1 MSAAPRSKRR
11 KAEQKSKHVYKVG
24 NGFIDL
30 DFFLNGPS
38 KDKAEKEKTSNKA
51 KQAKDTNDTKDMKDA
66 ATDADEPA
74 AEAPEQDVVQEDTAP
89 STPVD
94 DATMPGSQPQAG
106 KKRRRG
112 AKHSHNSN
120 SNEDR
125 IDGDPSLF
133 AVRRALPIWESR
145 NAIRRALD
153 KSDVLVLVGETG
165 SGKSTQVPQYLSTE
179 PWCTG
184 LVAITQPRRVAATTL
199 ANRVAREMGTPLTG
213 LDTNDPNARG
223 RVGYSVRFDH
233 KVPKGA
239 KVKFLTEG
247 MLLQE
252 MVRDPALRQYSAVV
266 VDEVHERSVDAD
278 LLLGFLRQIL
288 QSSSSSSSKDQSK
301 GKSEAE
307 TALQKRQQRDS
318 KHPLKV
324 VVMSATADVDK
335 IHSFF
340 TSTAGGGASSASLAS
355 TTAKVDVLHIPGRQ
369 FPVEL
374 VHTPEP
380 VEDILEALVNAVLQ
394 IHVQEPL
401 PGDILAFLSGQEEID
416 AAKRL
421 IEERAANLASNV
433 PHIEAIPLYGQLSM
447 EAQNKAFQP
456 ASRPFTRKVVLATN
470 IAETSVTVP
479 GVRYVVDNGK
489 AKVKMFRARLGLE
502 SLLAKPIAKSSAI
515 QRAGRAG
522 REGPGKCYRL
532 YTEQSYSQEL
542 APVELPEILRIDILG
557 AVLTMKARGIDNTFT
572 FPLMDEPDHDLMERS
587 LIQLRRLGAL
597 ADDVSITEDGRTMAL
612 LPVSAAFGR
621 VLLDA
626 ARADVLLE
634 AIDIVACL
642 TAGDDIFLRLPAEQD
657 REFDD
662 VDERRKELFRREGD
676 LLTHLTTMQ
685 RMVGERSSQ
694 WKTWCQQRRIN
705 LRNMRQAHNIR
716 RQLRGICVR
725 QKMLAAEDV
734 PSIAD
739 EEQRDF
745 VPLAPDRTDAL
756 LRCFLNGFVLKTAM
770 LAPDGSYVTTEG
782 KHVVAIHPS
791 SVLHGRKTEAIM
803 YLEQVFT
810 TKNYA
815 RKVSAVQGD
824 WIVEALRSQQI

>member
-1 MSAAPRSKRR
+1 MPTMPKAKRR
-11 KAEQKSKHVYKVG
+11 KTEQQSKHVYKVG

-30 DFFLNGPS
+30 GSFLHGQPKS
-38 KDKAEKEKTSNKA
+38 DKAEDRDSGATARKSEVEEDEEADDSKDVKIAEYSTADAYKNVAADTQAVTTSSNG
-51 KQAKDTNDTKDMKDA
+51 Q
-66 ATDADEPA
+66 
-74 AEAPEQDVVQEDTAP
+74 
-89 STPVD
+89 STV
-94 DATMPGSQPQAG
+94 A

-112 AKHSHNSN
+112 AKATHSGT
-120 SNEDR
+120 DDQ
-125 IDGDPSLF
+125 ITGDPSLF
-133 AVRRALPIWESR
+133 AVRKALPIWESR
-145 NAIRRALD
+145 KAIRQSL
-153 KSDVLVLVGETG
+153 KESDVLVLVGETG
-165 SGKSTQVPQYLSTE
+165 SGKSTQVPQYLCTE

-213 LDTNDPNARG
+213 LDTNDPNVRG
-223 RVGYSVRFDH
+223 HVGYSVRFDH
-233 KVPKGA
+233 KVPKGT
-239 KVKFLTEG
+239 KIKFLTEG

-252 MVRDPALRQYSAVV
+252 MVRDPALRQYSAIV
-266 VDEVHERSVDAD
+266 VDEIHERSVDAD

-288 QSSSSSSSKDQSK
+288 QSSSASLRNVSG
-301 GKSEAE
+301 GK
-307 TALQKRQQRDS
+307 TDLQKQQQRDS

-324 VVMSATADVDK
+324 VVMSATADVEK

-340 TSTAGGGASSASLAS
+340 TSTASVVSAAAPLP
-355 TTAKVDVLHIPGRQ
+355 AKVDVLHIPGRQ

-380 VEDILEALVNAVLQ
+380 VDDILEALVKSVMQ

-433 PHIEAIPLYGQLSM
+433 PHLEAIPLYGQLSM

-456 ASRPFTRKVVLATN
+456 ASRPFTRKLVLATN

-522 REGPGKCYRL
+522 REGPGKCFRL

-542 APVELPEILRIDILG
+542 AAVELPEILRIDILG

-597 ADDVSITEDGRTMAL
+597 ADDVTITQDGRTMAL

-626 ARADVLLE
+626 ARAGCLLE

-657 REFDD
+657 RDFDD

-676 LLTHLTTMQ
+676 LLTYLTTMQ

-705 LRNMRQAHNIR
+705 LRNMRQALNIR

-725 QKMLAAEDV
+725 QKMLAAEEV

-739 EEQRDF
+739 EEHKDF
-745 VPLAPDRTDAL
+745 VPLAPDRSDAL
-756 LRCFLNGFVLKTAM
+756 LRCFLNGFALKTAM

-782 KHVVAIHPS
+782 KHVVAIHPA
-791 SVLHGRKTEAIM
+791 SVMHGRKTEAIM

-824 WIVEALRSQQI
+824 WIVEALRSQQV

>member
-1 MSAAPRSKRR
+1 MSTAPKSKRR
-11 KAEQKSKHVYKVG
+11 KSEQRSKHVYKVG

-38 KDKAEKEKTSNKA
+38 K
-51 KQAKDTNDTKDMKDA
+51 KDA
-66 ATDADEPA
+66 DDEVIKEAESTTEPG
-74 AEAPEQDVVQEDTAP
+74 AEASPIQEKPT
-89 STPVD
+89 TD
-94 DATMPGSQPQAG
+94 DATAQEEQPGSDADAAALTSG
-106 KKRRRG
+106 NRKRRRG
-112 AKHSHNSN
+112 KQRGGDGGRWRDDH
-120 SNEDR
+120 
-125 IDGDPSLF
+125 ITGDPSLF
-133 AVRRALPIWESR
+133 ATRKALPIWDSR
-145 NAIRRALD
+145 NAIRQSLST
-153 KSDVLVLVGETG
+153 SDVLVLVGETG
-165 SGKSTQVPQYLSTE
+165 SGKSTQVPQYLCTE

-199 ANRVAREMGTPLTG
+199 ANRVSREMGTPLTG
-213 LDTNDPNARG
+213 IDANDPNARG

-233 KVPKGA
+233 KVPKGT

-288 QSSSSSSSKDQSK
+288 QSSAKDRAAANDDDSS
-301 GKSEAE
+301 AR
-307 TALQKRQQRDS
+307 ALGKRQQRDS
-318 KHPLKV
+318 RHPLKV
-324 VVMSATADVDK
+324 VVMSATADVNK

-340 TSTAGGGASSASLAS
+340 TTDANTVVAPSAVARPQH
-355 TTAKVDVLHIPGRQ
+355 AKVDVLHIPGRQ
-369 FPVEL
+369 FPVEII
-374 VHTPEP
+374 HTPEP
-380 VEDILEALVNAVLQ
+380 VEDILEALVKTVFQ

-401 PGDILAFLSGQEEID
+401 PGDILVFLSGQEEID

-421 IEERAANLASNV
+421 IDERAANLASNV
-433 PHIEAIPLYGQLSM
+433 PHVEACPLYGQLSI

-532 YTEQSYSQEL
+532 YTEQSYNQEL
-542 APVELPEILRIDILG
+542 APVELPEILRIDLLG

-597 ADDVSITEDGRTMAL
+597 ADDVTITEDGRTMSL

-626 ARADVLLE
+626 AAAGCLLE

-642 TAGDDIFLRLPAEQD
+642 TAGDDIFLRLQSEQD
-657 REFDD
+657 RDD
-662 VDERRKELFRREGD
+662 VDEFRKELFRREGD
-676 LLTHLTTMQ
+676 LLTYLTTMQ
-685 RMVGERSSQ
+685 RLVTVRSNL
-694 WKTWCQQRRIN
+694 WKPWCQKRRIN
-705 LRNMRQAHNIR
+705 LRNMRQALNIR

-734 PSIAD
+734 AEANEALSSSEAN
-739 EEQRDF
+739 F
-745 VPLAPDRTDAL
+745 VPLSPDRTDAL

-815 RKVSAVQGD
+815 RKVSAVQSD

>member
-1 MSAAPRSKRR
+1 MSTAPKSKRR

-38 KDKAEKEKTSNKA
+38 KDEAEKDKA
-51 KQAKDTNDTKDMKDA
+51 LKQAKEADDGQDTA
-66 ATDADEPA
+66 AADEPTVEKQEA
-74 AEAPEQDVVQEDTAP
+74 FKEDTVLDTPNEEAPP
-89 STPVD
+89 
-94 DATMPGSQPQAG
+94 AG

-112 AKHSHNSN
+112 AKHAHNKVDS
-120 SNEDR
+120 DR

-133 AVRRALPIWESR
+133 AVRKALPIWESR
-145 NAIRRALD
+145 NAIRRSLD
-153 KSDVLVLVGETG
+153 KNDVLVLVGETG
-165 SGKSTQVPQYLSTE
+165 SGKSTQVPQYLCTE

-184 LVAITQPRRVAATTL
+184 IVAITQPRRVAATTL
-199 ANRVAREMGTPLTG
+199 ANRVSREMGTPLTG

-233 KVPKGA
+233 KVPKGT

-252 MVRDPALRQYSAVV
+252 MVRDPSLRQYSAIV

-288 QSSSSSSSKDQSK
+288 QSSSSSSAS
-301 GKSEAE
+301 KSEAE

-324 VVMSATADVDK
+324 VVMSATADVYK

-340 TSTAGGGASSASLAS
+340 TSSAGPSSAPVS
-355 TTAKVDVLHIPGRQ
+355 TAKVDVLHIPGRQ

-374 VHTPEP
+374 IHTPEP
-380 VEDILEALVNAVLQ
+380 VEDILEALVKAVLQ

-626 ARADVLLE
+626 ARAGCLLE

-676 LLTHLTTMQ
+676 LLTYLTTMQ

-694 WKTWCQQRRIN
+694 WKMWCQQRRIN
-705 LRNMRQAHNIR
+705 LRNMRQALNIR

-782 KHVVAIHPS
+782 KHVVAIHPA

-824 WIVEALRSQQI
+824 WIVEALRSQQV

>member
-1 MSAAPRSKRR
+1 MSTAPKAKRR
-11 KAEQKSKHVYKVG
+11 KTEQRSKYVYKVG

-30 DFFLNGPS
+30 GSFLAGPPKFDEAAGKAS
-38 KDKAEKEKTSNKA
+38 RKDEVKREKE
-51 KQAKDTNDTKDMKDA
+51 
-66 ATDADEPA
+66 ADEL
-74 AEAPEQDVVQEDTAP
+74 QDVAKARDPVAKAHDASQDAVRDAP
-89 STPVD
+89 VELASPSSQSTK
-94 DATMPGSQPQAG
+94 AT
-106 KKRRRG
+106 KRRRG
-112 AKHSHNSN
+112 AKVAHDDFNDHMT
-120 SNEDR
+120 
-125 IDGDPSLF
+125 GDPSLF
-133 AVRRALPIWESR
+133 SVRKALPIWESR
-145 NAIRRALD
+145 NAIRQSLG

-165 SGKSTQVPQYLSTE
+165 SGKSTQVPQYLCTE

-199 ANRVAREMGTPLTG
+199 ANRVSREMGTPLSG
-213 LDTNDPNARG
+213 IDTNDPNARG

-233 KVPKGA
+233 KVPKGT
-239 KVKFLTEG
+239 KIKFLTEG

-252 MVRDPALRQYSAVV
+252 MVRDPALRQYSAIV
-266 VDEVHERSVDAD
+266 VDEIHERSVDAD

-288 QSSSSSSSKDQSK
+288 QTSASSSKAQSE
-301 GKSEAE
+301 SEM
-307 TALQKRQQRDS
+307 ALQRRQQRDS

-340 TSTAGGGASSASLAS
+340 TSTPSVMSAAALPP
-355 TTAKVDVLHIPGRQ
+355 AKVDVLHIPGRQ

-380 VEDILEALVNAVLQ
+380 VEDILEALVKAVLQ

-421 IEERAANLASNV
+421 IEERAANLASNL

-522 REGPGKCYRL
+522 REGPGKCFRL

-597 ADDVSITEDGRTMAL
+597 ADDVTITEDGRTMAL
-612 LPVSAAFGR
+612 LPVSASFGR

-626 ARADVLLE
+626 ARAGCLLE

-642 TAGDDIFLRLPAEQD
+642 TAGDDIFLRLPTEQD

-662 VDERRKELFRREGD
+662 VDARRKELFRREGD
-676 LLTHLTTMQ
+676 LLTYLTTMQ

-694 WKTWCQQRRIN
+694 WKMWCQQRRIN
-705 LRNMRQAHNIR
+705 LRNMRQALNIR

-725 QKMLAAEDV
+725 QKLMAAEDV

-739 EEQRDF
+739 EEQKDF

-756 LRCFLNGFVLKTAM
+756 LRCFLNGFALKTAM

-782 KHVVAIHPS
+782 KHVVAIHPA

-824 WIVEALRSQQI
+824 WIVEALRSQQM

>member
-1 MSAAPRSKRR
+1 MSTAPKSKRR
-11 KAEQKSKHVYKVG
+11 KAEQKSKHVYKLG

-38 KDKAEKEKTSNKA
+38 EKDEAGAKDKDSTAEKASKDIAEPATKT
-51 KQAKDTNDTKDMKDA
+51 Q
-66 ATDADEPA
+66 DADSVKEDA
-74 AEAPEQDVVQEDTAP
+74 SQE
-89 STPVD
+89 TPVD
-94 DATMPGSQPQAG
+94 GPGSQPPAENR
-106 KKRRRG
+106 KRRRG
-112 AKHSHNSN
+112 ARHAGNDH
-120 SNEDR
+120 
-125 IDGDPSLF
+125 ITGDPSLF
-133 AVRRALPIWESR
+133 AVRKALPIWESR
-145 NAIRRALD
+145 NTIRSALN
-153 KSDVLVLVGETG
+153 KSDVLILVGETG
-165 SGKSTQVPQYLSTE
+165 SGKSTQVPQYLCTE
-179 PWCTG
+179 TWCTG

-199 ANRVAREMGTPLTG
+199 ANRVSREMGTPLTG

-223 RVGYSVRFDH
+223 KVGYSVRFDH
-233 KVPKGA
+233 KVPKGT

-252 MVRDPALRQYSAVV
+252 MVRDPSLRQYSAIV

-288 QSSSSSSSKDQSK
+288 QSSSRNQTGSGEES
-301 GKSEAE
+301 
-307 TALQKRQQRDS
+307 ALQKKQQRDS

-340 TSTAGGGASSASLAS
+340 TAPIDASAAAIGKIPS
-355 TTAKVDVLHIPGRQ
+355 KVDVLHIPGRQ

-374 VHTPEP
+374 IHTPEP
-380 VEDILEALVNAVLQ
+380 VEDILEALVKSIFQ

-433 PHIEAIPLYGQLSM
+433 PNIEAIPLYGQLSM

-597 ADDVSITEDGRTMAL
+597 ADDVSITEDGRTMSL

-626 ARADVLLE
+626 AKAGCLLE

-657 REFDD
+657 RDFDE

-676 LLTHLTTMQ
+676 LLTYFTTMQ
-685 RMVGERSSQ
+685 RMVGKRSSQ
-694 WKTWCQQRRIN
+694 WKMWCQQRRIN
-705 LRNMRQAHNIR
+705 LRNMRQALNIR

-739 EEQRDF
+739 EENAGF

-770 LAPDGSYVTTEG
+770 LAPDGSYITTEG

-815 RKVSAVQGD
+815 RKVSAVQSD

>member
-1 MSAAPRSKRR
+1 MSTAPKSRRR
-11 KAEQKSKHVYKVG
+11 KADQKSKHVYKVG
-24 NGFIDL
+24 NGTIDL
-30 DFFLNGPS
+30 DFFFNGPS
-38 KDKAEKEKTSNKA
+38 KDDKKEGEKAS
-51 KQAKDTNDTKDMKDA
+51 KDDDKPDDEDHDMKDA
-66 ATDADEPA
+66 ED
-74 AEAPEQDVVQEDTAP
+74 APEEPTEAAFTADIKP
-89 STPVD
+89 SS
-94 DATMPGSQPQAG
+94 ATNDR
-106 KKRRRG
+106 KRRRG
-112 AKHSHNSN
+112 KQPANSFRGN
-120 SNEDR
+120 DHIS
-125 IDGDPSLF
+125 GDPSLF
-133 AVRRALPIWESR
+133 ATRKALPIWDSR
-145 NAIRRALD
+145 NQIRQALRL
-153 KSDVLVLVGETG
+153 SDVLILVGETG
-165 SGKSTQVPQYLSTE
+165 SGKSTQVPQYLCTE

-199 ANRVAREMGTPLTG
+199 ANRVSREMGTPLTEI
-213 LDTNDPNARG
+213 DTNDPNAKG

-233 KVPKGA
+233 KVPKGT

-252 MVRDPALRQYSAVV
+252 MVRDPALRQYSAIV

-288 QSSSSSSSKDQSK
+288 EASANGKVDSKD
-301 GKSEAE
+301 GGEAE
-307 TALQKRQQRDS
+307 TALQKRQRRDA

-335 IHSFF
+335 IHSYF
-340 TSTAGGGASSASLAS
+340 TESAASAQHAVVPSIPRPPRR
-355 TTAKVDVLHIPGRQ
+355 AKVNVLHIPGRQ

-380 VEDILEALVNAVLQ
+380 VEDILEALVKTVFQ

-416 AAKRL
+416 AAKGL
-421 IEERAANLASNV
+421 IDERAANLASNV
-433 PHIEAIPLYGQLSM
+433 PHIEACPLYGQLSI

-456 ASRPFTRKVVLATN
+456 ASKPFTRKVVLATN

-522 REGPGKCYRL
+522 REGPGKCFRL
-532 YTEQSYSQEL
+532 YTEESYNQDL

-557 AVLTMKARGIDNTFT
+557 AVLTMKARGINNTFT

-587 LIQLRRLGAL
+587 LIQLRRLDAL
-597 ADDVSITEDGRTMAL
+597 ADDVSITEDGRTMSL
-612 LPVSAAFGR
+612 LPVSAPFGR

-626 ARADVLLE
+626 AKAGCLLE

-642 TAGDDIFLRLPAEQD
+642 TAGDDIFMRLQSEQD
-657 REFDD
+657 RDD
-662 VDERRKELFRREGD
+662 VEEFRKELFRREGD
-676 LLTHLTTMQ
+676 LLTYLTTMQ
-685 RMVGERSSQ
+685 RLVGVRSNL
-694 WKTWCQQRRIN
+694 WKPWCKQRRIN
-705 LRNMRQAHNIR
+705 LRNMRQAINIR

-725 QKMLAAEDV
+725 QKMLT
-734 PSIAD
+734 AD
-739 EEQRDF
+739 EVAESNEALSEDNF
-745 VPLAPDRTDAL
+745 VPLSPDRTDAL
-756 LRCFLNGFVLKTAM
+756 LRCFLGGFVLKTAM
-770 LAPDGSYVTTEG
+770 LAPDGSYITTEG

-815 RKVSAVQGD
+815 RKVSAVQSD
-824 WIVEALRSQQI
+824 WIIEALRSQQIG

>member
-1 MSAAPRSKRR
+1 MSTAPRAKRR
-11 KAEQKSKHVYKVG
+11 KTEQQSEYVYKIG

-30 DFFLNGPS
+30 GSFLAGPPKS
-38 KDKAEKEKTSNKA
+38 DEAAGKVSRKDEVKGEKE
-51 KQAKDTNDTKDMKDA
+51 
-66 ATDADEPA
+66 ADES
-74 AEAPEQDVVQEDTAP
+74 EDIAKTHDPMAKAHDASQHAVRDASVEVASP
-89 STPVD
+89 S
-94 DATMPGSQPQAG
+94 SQSTKA

-112 AKHSHNSN
+112 AKVAHDEFNDHMT
-120 SNEDR
+120 
-125 IDGDPSLF
+125 GDPSLF
-133 AVRRALPIWESR
+133 AVRKALPIWESR
-145 NAIRRALD
+145 NAIRQSLG
-153 KSDVLVLVGETG
+153 KNDVLVLVGETG
-165 SGKSTQVPQYLSTE
+165 SGKSTQVPQYLCTE

-199 ANRVAREMGTPLTG
+199 ANRVSREMGTPLSG
-213 LDTNDPNARG
+213 LDTNDPNTRG

-233 KVPKGA
+233 KVPKGT
-239 KVKFLTEG
+239 KIKFLTEG

-252 MVRDPALRQYSAVV
+252 MVRDPALRQYSAIV
-266 VDEVHERSVDAD
+266 VDEIHERSVDAD

-288 QSSSSSSSKDQSK
+288 QSSAFSSKVH
-301 GKSEAE
+301 SEAD

-340 TSTAGGGASSASLAS
+340 TSTPSAMSAAASPP
-355 TTAKVDVLHIPGRQ
+355 AKVDVLHIPGRQ

-380 VEDILEALVNAVLQ
+380 VEDILEALVKAALQ

-433 PHIEAIPLYGQLSM
+433 PYIEAIPLYGQLSM

-456 ASRPFTRKVVLATN
+456 TSRPFTRKVVLATN

-479 GVRYVVDNGK
+479 GVRYVIDNGK

-522 REGPGKCYRL
+522 REGPGKCFRL

-542 APVELPEILRIDILG
+542 APVELPEMLRIDILG

-597 ADDVSITEDGRTMAL
+597 ADDVTITEDGRTMAL

-626 ARADVLLE
+626 ARAGCLLE

-676 LLTHLTTMQ
+676 LLTYLTTMQ

-694 WKTWCQQRRIN
+694 WKMWCQQRRIN
-705 LRNMRQAHNIR
+705 LRNMRQALNIR

-725 QKMLAAEDV
+725 QKMMAAEDV
-734 PSIAD
+734 PSIGD

-756 LRCFLNGFVLKTAM
+756 LRCFLNGFALKTAM

-782 KHVVAIHPS
+782 KHVVAIHPA

-824 WIVEALRSQQI
+824 WIVEALRSQQM

>member
-1 MSAAPRSKRR
+1 MSTAPKSRRR
-11 KAEQKSKHVYKVG
+11 KADQKSKHVYKVG
-24 NGFIDL
+24 NGTIDL
-30 DFFLNGPS
+30 DFFFNGPS
-38 KDKAEKEKTSNKA
+38 KDEKKKEEEEEKEEKDDDVAKENATDDAPEAQATEDSAFAEDTEPSSTS
-51 KQAKDTNDTKDMKDA
+51 TNDR
-66 ATDADEPA
+66 
-74 AEAPEQDVVQEDTAP
+74 
-89 STPVD
+89 
-94 DATMPGSQPQAG
+94 
-106 KKRRRG
+106 KRRRG
-112 AKHSHNSN
+112 KQPSQLSGRNNDHIS
-120 SNEDR
+120 
-125 IDGDPSLF
+125 GDPSLF
-133 AVRRALPIWESR
+133 ATRKALPIWDSR
-145 NAIRRALD
+145 NKIRQALRM
-153 KSDVLVLVGETG
+153 SDVLILVGETG
-165 SGKSTQVPQYLSTE
+165 SGKSTQVPQYLCTE

-199 ANRVAREMGTPLTG
+199 ANRVSHEMGTPLTEI
-213 LDTNDPNARG
+213 DASNPEARG

-252 MVRDPALRQYSAVV
+252 MVRDPALRQYSAIV

-288 QSSSSSSSKDQSK
+288 EASAKGRGGDSKDGSD
-301 GKSEAE
+301 GADAE
-307 TALQKRQQRDS
+307 TALQKRQRRDS

-335 IHSFF
+335 IHSYF
-340 TSTAGGGASSASLAS
+340 TESPAPSSSSLTPVPYLARPRK
-355 TTAKVDVLHIPGRQ
+355 AKVDVLYIPGRQ

-374 VHTPEP
+374 IHTPEP
-380 VEDILEALVNAVLQ
+380 VEDILEALVKTVFQ
-394 IHVQEPL
+394 IHVREPL

-416 AAKRL
+416 AAKGL

-433 PHIEAIPLYGQLSM
+433 PHIEACPLYGQLSI

-456 ASRPFTRKVVLATN
+456 ASKPFTRKVVLATN

-522 REGPGKCYRL
+522 REAPGKCFRL
-532 YTEQSYSQEL
+532 YTEQSYNQDL

-587 LIQLRRLGAL
+587 LIQLRRLDAL
-597 ADDVSITEDGRTMAL
+597 ADDVSITEDGRTMSL
-612 LPVSAAFGR
+612 LPVSAPFGR
-621 VLLDA
+621 VLLHA
-626 ARADVLLE
+626 AQAGCLLE

-642 TAGDDIFLRLPAEQD
+642 TAGDDIFMRLQSEQD
-657 REFDD
+657 RDD
-662 VDERRKELFRREGD
+662 VEEFRKELFRREGD
-676 LLTHLTTMQ
+676 LLTYLTTIQ
-685 RMVGERSSQ
+685 RLVGVRGNL
-694 WKTWCQQRRIN
+694 WKPWCKQRRIN
-705 LRNMRQAHNIR
+705 LRNMRQAINIR

-725 QKMLAAEDV
+725 QKMLTAEEVAESNETLSEGGDNN
-734 PSIAD
+734 
-739 EEQRDF
+739 F
-745 VPLAPDRTDAL
+745 VPLSPDRTDAL
-756 LRCFLNGFVLKTAM
+756 LRCFLSGFVLKTAM
-770 LAPDGSYVTTEG
+770 LAPDGSYITTEG

-815 RKVSAVQGD
+815 RKVSAVQSD
-824 WIVEALRSQQI
+824 WIIEALRSQQIG